1 MHRIFRVKAYEAEH
15 GPHFNDAGLAAL
27 IQNANKG
34 NMDPA
39 ALMAMMNNGGFG
51 GNGGWWWIWIILI
64 FFCWGGF
71 GGNGF
76 GGRNAGALAT
86 ELNNDANTNLL
97 MQAINGNK
105 DAINNLASTLN
116 CDINSVQ
123 TALNTIN
130 SGVSQISCDTK
141 LSSCEVINAI
151 TSGNATLASELAN
164 CCCTTQR
171 SIDAVN
177 NNITK
182 MGYENQ
188 LSVCNQTNN
197 LVNTMNSNT
206 LALRDSGTAN
216 TQSIIAKLDAMQNQ
230 ALLDKIDSLR
240 ERNSTLLTQL
250 SQEHQTATFGNMI
263 SSATAPI
270 VTKLNSLQSDVDGI
284 KCKLPNTVSVPYPQ
298 LSCYNPEIFRAA
310 AMGAYAGDAAFN
322 GVGYNSGCGCGC

>member
-1 MHRIFRVKAYEAEH
+1 
-15 GPHFNDAGLAAL
+15 
-27 IQNANKG
+27 
-34 NMDPA
+34 
-39 ALMAMMNNGGFG
+39 
-51 GNGGWWWIWIILI
+51 
-64 FFCWGGF
+64 
-71 GGNGF
+71 
-76 GGRNAGALAT
+76 
-86 ELNNDANTNLL
+86 

-105 DAINNLASTLN
+105 EAISSLSNTLN
-116 CDINSVQ
+116 CDINAVQ

-250 SQEHQTATFGNMI
+250 SQEHQTATLVI
-263 SSATAPI
+263 
-270 VTKLNSLQSDVDGI
+270 
-284 KCKLPNTVSVPYPQ
+284 
-298 LSCYNPEIFRAA
+298 
-310 AMGAYAGDAAFN
+310 
-322 GVGYNSGCGCGC
+322 

>member
-15 GPHFNDAGLAAL
+15 GPHFNEEHARKAVSKMENEDGTR
-27 IQNANKG
+27 G
-34 NMDPA
+34 PH
-39 ALMAMMNNGGFG
+39 
-51 GNGGWWWIWIILI
+51 WSVEETT
-64 FFCWGGF
+64 
-71 GGNGF
+71 
-76 GGRNAGALAT
+76 ALASQYGI
-86 ELNNDANTNLL
+86 NLGSRF
-97 MQAINGNK
+97 NRY
-105 DAINNLASTLN
+105 DWF
-116 CDINSVQ
+116 V
-123 TALNTIN
+123 ALNMVYSDYYKVIISMTN
-130 SGVSQISCDTK
+130 SNSTK
-141 LSSCEVINAI
+141 HFV
-151 TSGNATLASELAN
+151 ELAKAWIN
-164 CCCTTQR
+164 DKD
-171 SIDAVN
+171 IDEGKMWYYYIYVMCDKIRQAVN

-206 LALRDSGTAN
+206 LALRDSGAAN

-322 GVGYNSGCGCGC
+322 GVGYNNGCGCGC